1 MMKVTYHATQRFLE
15 RVLNKST
22 YTRNEFDETK
32 EKLEE
37 LFLNMI
43 PGSYAR
49 PFSLPGHKGFSVVH
63 QENCVITIIPK
74 NKTKNRFKRRY
85 I

>member
-1 MMKVTYHATQRFLE
+1 MKVTYHATQRFLE
-15 RVLNKST
+15 RVLNKNK
-22 YTRNEFDETK
+22 YTKNEFYETK
-32 EKLEE
+32 KQLEKL
-37 LFLNMI
+37 FLHMI

-49 PFSLPGHKGFSVVH
+49 PFSLPGYKGFRVVH

-74 NKTKNRFKRRY
+74 NKTKNRFKKRY